1 MHLNFF
7 KEMVNFNGALIAEN
21 EVQLSTQNR
30 AFKYGDAI
38 FETIKVVNGKI
49 VFLEDHYFRLM
60 ASMRMLRMKIPME
73 FTLEFLQEEII
84 KVVKELP
91 ESSMYRIRLTIYRK
105 DGGLY
110 TPVTNDIDYIIEGSP
125 LEYTDKEVYKIDVF
139 KDFYNYSGLL
149 STVKTTNRMLNTLA
163 AVFAEEND
171 LDNCILL
178 NERKG
183 VVEAINGNI
192 FIVKGN
198 VVKTPALT
206 EGCIKGIVRKKV
218 IDIVEKHPDYTI
230 EETAISPFEIQ
241 KADEVFIT
249 NAIIGIQPVTN
260 YRKKEFSTEITN
272 KIKSSLQL
280 AIVTS

>member
-1 MHLNFF
+1 
-7 KEMVNFNGALIAEN
+7 MVNFNGTLISDS
-21 EVQLSTQNR
+21 EVQISTKNR

-38 FETIKVVNGKI
+38 FETIKVLNGKV
-49 VFLEDHYFRLM
+49 VFVEDHYFRLM
-60 ASMRMLRMKIPME
+60 ASMRMLRMKIPMK
-73 FTLEFLQEEII
+73 FTLEFLQDEIL
-84 KVVKELP
+84 KVTKELP
-91 ESSMYRIRLTIYRK
+91 ESSTYRVRLTVFRK

-110 TPVTNDIDYIIEGSP
+110 APVTNEIDYIIEGTP
-125 LEYTDKEVYKIDVF
+125 LENIEKEVYRMDVF

-149 STVKTTNRMLNTLA
+149 STIKTTNRMLNTLA
-163 AVFAEEND
+163 AVFAKEND

-183 VVEAINGNI
+183 VVETINGNI

-198 VVKTPALT
+198 TIKTPALT

-218 IDIVEKHPDYTI
+218 IEIIEKHPEYTV
-230 EETAISPFEIQ
+230 EETTISPFEIQ

-260 YRKKEFSTEITN
+260 YRKKEFSTDITN
-272 KIKSSLQL
+272 KIKSSLKL